1 MYAQEMGTQE
11 RDREW
16 EELILEAK
24 NMGITLDEV
33 REFLLMAS
41 RGTLRSM

>member
-1 MYAQEMGTQE
+1 MYAQEIGTQE

-24 NMGITLDEV
+24 NTGITLDEV

-41 RGTLRSM
+41 PGTLRSI